1 MSLIGKR
8 LFWLILILIIVVSS
22 TVIYS
27 RFIKENDNMITG
39 VVKYFDIEGGFYG
52 IISDEGKNYFPINLS
67 SEYKVDGLKIRFN
80 YKEVKDYVNIYMGN
94 PSWDFKYREKL
105 NFKYIY
111 QNIINIKL
119 FIFGII

>member
-80 YKEVKDYVNIYMGN
+80 YKEVKDYVNIY
-94 PSWDFKYREKL
+94 
-105 NFKYIY
+105 IY
-111 QNIINIKL
+111 GESQL
-119 FIFGII
+119 RF